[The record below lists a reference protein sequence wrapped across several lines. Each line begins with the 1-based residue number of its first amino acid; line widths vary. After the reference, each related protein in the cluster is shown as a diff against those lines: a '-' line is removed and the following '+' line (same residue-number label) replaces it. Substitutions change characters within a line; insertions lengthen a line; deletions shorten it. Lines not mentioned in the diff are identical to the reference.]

1 MVKSRIWLVGVLL
14 LGLTLGAAVSEAA
27 GLFAA
32 YGKIAPSA
40 DAAKVF
46 ESFKVL
52 PNYLYYKSGADLY
65 PGAIMGLDRAYTL
78 DSDLWKPMNLTE
90 KMLKEIVGDMQSK
103 GMEVDELV
111 HGFDILGPDG
121 KKIGIWYSNFKA
133 VTYVRMKGDNRVE
146 IGTPPLDIWERP
158 GDRTIRVLPR

>member
-1 MVKSRIWLVGVLL
+1 MVRCRIGFIFVLL
-14 LGLTLGAAVSEAA
+14 LGLTLAAAASEAA
-27 GLFAA
+27 GLFRT
-32 YGKIAPSA
+32 YGRITPSA
-40 DAAKVF
+40 DAAKMF

-52 PNYLYYKSGADLY
+52 PNYRYYKSGADLY

-121 KKIGIWYSNFKA
+121 KKIGIWYSNLKA
-133 VTYVRMKGDNRVE
+133 VTYVRMKEDNRVE

-158 GDRTIRVLPR
+158 GDRTIRVVPR